1 MTTEQPSPEKEHSA
15 AKAVLS
21 DPINFSVVLSK
32 FRAIAAEMTL
42 VIEKSTRSPILA
54 LARDFSCVIYD
65 ARGRQIC
72 MLDPIPI
79 HTAMAHLIVESFIGR
94 FGDDIRDGDIYMSN
108 YAHRGNTHIGDLTTA
123 APVFIDGELTFWVV
137 ARGHQMDCGAY
148 VPTSLPIWAQ
158 DVWQEGF
165 QIPPVRLYD
174 RHVKCDDVWTLYLA
188 NVRFPEL
195 LEGDL
200 MAQAGSCTTG
210 RRRLEELSKEYSRDG
225 ILEIVDEII
234 DYSDQRSDEDFR
246 AMPDGEFEGVSW
258 IDSDATEREHIE
270 IRAKVTLKGNG
281 ARVDFTGGP
290 QGMAAVNGTQATA
303 EGSGAIPLLL
313 AVSPDIPRNHGVS
326 KHIEVNVPK
335 GTICNADYP
344 AATATATTVP
354 ADAMQEAVNRA
365 LVQAIPDRVMAGTAR
380 TGGQFQ
386 FGGVDPDSGEPWTC
400 IFLNG
405 AGGGGATAFSDGWPL
420 IAGLAPLGGQKVM
433 ATEQTELLHPGVL
446 VERLEIEPES
456 MGFGQHNGG
465 PGLRSVVRHVDD
477 SLLVHTWGDGFTN
490 PPHGALG
497 GTPGAGGGYYV
508 EHADGGRTFY
518 PVCTQAYVAPGE
530 KWVSVSSGGGGYG
543 HPFDR
548 EVEAVQRDVH
558 DELYSRQTAEDV
570 FGVVLADDEQLTV
583 DVAATERA
591 RADRPGSVPAYTPTE
606 PNAGRWQQ
614 KQLRPGDDVVRPG
627 EQRPETAG

>member
-1 MTTEQPSPEKEHSA
+1 MRDIAGPGA
-15 AKAVLS
+15 AALLR
-21 DPINFSVVLSK
+21 DPVTFSVVLSK
-32 FRAIAAEMTL
+32 FRAIVAEMTL

-65 ARGRQIC
+65 AKARQVC

-79 HTAMAHLIVESFIGR
+79 HTAMAHLIVESFEDR
-94 FGDDIRDGDIYMSN
+94 FAGQIHDGDIYMSN

-137 ARGHQMDCGAY
+137 SRGHQMDCGAY
-148 VPTSLPIWAQ
+148 VPTSLPIWAE
-158 DVWQEGF
+158 DVWQEGM
-165 QIPPVRLYD
+165 QVPPVRLYD
-174 RHVKCDDVWTLYLA
+174 RHTKSEDVWTLYLA

-200 MAQAGSCTTG
+200 LAQAGSCTTG
-210 RRRLEELSKEYSRDG
+210 RRRLEELCKEYSRDR

-234 DYSDQRSDEDFR
+234 DYSDSRAEEDFR
-246 AMPDGEFEGVSW
+246 AMPDGEYEGVSW

-270 IRAKVTLKGNG
+270 IRAKVTIEDDR
-281 ARVDFTGGP
+281 ATVDYTGGP
-290 QGMAAVNGTQATA
+290 QGRAGVNGTRATA

-313 AVSPDIPRNHGVS
+313 AISPDIPRNHGVS
-326 KHIEVNVPK
+326 EHIQVNVPK
-335 GTICNADYP
+335 GTICNANYP

-365 LVQAIPDRVMAGTAR
+365 LIQAIPEQVQAGTAR

-386 FGGVDPDSGEPWTC
+386 FGGIDPETREPWTC

-420 IAGLAPLGGQKVM
+420 LAGLAPLGGQKVM
-433 ATEQTELLHPGVL
+433 STEQTELLHPGVL

-456 MGFGQHNGG
+456 MGFGRNNGG
-465 PGLRSVVRHVDD
+465 PGIRSVVRHTQD

-490 PPHGALG
+490 PPHGVLA

-508 EHADGGRTFY
+508 EHADGRRTFY
-518 PVCTQAYVAPGE
+518 PVCTQAFVAPGE
-530 KWVSVSSGGGGYG
+530 KWVAVSSGGGGYG
-543 HPFDR
+543 HPYDR
-548 EVEAVQRDVH
+548 PEDTVRRDVR
-558 DELYSRQTAEDV
+558 DRLYSRETAEQV
-570 FGVVLADDEQLTV
+570 FGVVLSDDGQFTIDL
-583 DVAATERA
+583 DATR
-591 RADRPGSVPAYTPTE
+591 RLRTDRPTLVPAYTPTE
-606 PNAGRWQQ
+606 PNSGRWQQ
-614 KQLRPGDDVVRPG
+614 ENMRPGDDSVKPG
-627 EQRPETAG
+627 ERRPETHG